1 MAWRVQQLSGEKA
14 MHGTLRM
21 TDLSHTLLAQLVAI
35 NSVNPAYGGPG
46 EAAVAAFIGEQL
58 ARAGIEVFRQPIEPG
73 RENVIGVLP
82 GRDRSR
88 RVVLEAHMDTVGV
101 ERMSVAAFTPTVCD
115 GHLFGRGSCDT
126 KGGLA
131 GMLAAV
137 LDLAATGQQPGCDVW
152 LAAVVDEEHAYRGVL
167 GLVDGLATA
176 GGTTAAAIVAEP
188 TSLRIVSATK
198 GVLRFLVRLQGRA
211 AHSSKPWLGASAITA
226 AAEVVL
232 ALDRLHTELTQATS
246 HPLLGP
252 ATGSIG
258 LIHGGVQV
266 NIVPEACEL
275 SIDRRLLPGEEP
287 EIVLAGYREVI
298 DATLATSP
306 VSATIAV
313 LLLDETLETPADSE
327 VIATAADV
335 CLNLDLEPT
344 AIGVPYGS
352 DASKLSRRAGVPSIV
367 FGPGSIDQA
376 HAADESVP
384 LDEVATAAA
393 FYREFLV
400 RFGSAR

>member
-1 MAWRVQQLSGEKA
+1 MANLS
-14 MHGTLRM
+14 T
-21 TDLSHTLLAQLVAI
+21 TLLTDLVAI

-46 EAAVAAFIGEQL
+46 EAAVACFLREQL
-58 ARAGIEVFRQPIEPG
+58 SAAGIEVVAQSVEPG

-101 ERMSVAAFTPTVCD
+101 EGMTVAPFEPMIRD
-115 GHLFGRGSCDT
+115 GRLYGRGSCDT

-131 GMLAAV
+131 AMLAAV
-137 LDLAATGQQPGCDVW
+137 LDLAAAGEPPACDAW

-167 GLVDGLATA
+167 ALVEALAVA
-176 GGTTAAAIVAEP
+176 GGATAAAIVAEP

-198 GVLRFLVRLQGRA
+198 GVLRFRIRLTGKA
-211 AHSSKPWLGASAITA
+211 AHSSKPWLGVSAISA
-226 AAEVVL
+226 AADVVH
-232 ALDRLHTELTQATS
+232 ALDQFHSNLASGQA

-258 LIHGGVQV
+258 LIRGGVQV
-266 NIVPEACEL
+266 NIVAEACEL
-275 SIDRRLLPGEEP
+275 DVDRRLLPGEDP
-287 EIVLAGYREVI
+287 EAVLAEYRRVVQAA
-298 DATLATSP
+298 ATARSVTASLET
-306 VSATIAV
+306 
-313 LLLDETLETPADSE
+313 LLLDETLETPLDAD
-327 VIATAADV
+327 VVTTAAAVSRQLGLPPD
-335 CLNLDLEPT
+335 

-376 HAADESVP
+376 HAAEESVP
-384 LDEVATAAA
+384 LAEVDTAAA
-393 FYREFLV
+393 FIREFLL
-400 RFGSAR
+400 RFRSNVVAE

>member
-1 MAWRVQQLSGEKA
+1 
-14 MHGTLRM
+14 M
-21 TDLSHTLLAQLVAI
+21 TADLSHTLLAQLVAL

-46 EAAVAAFIGEQL
+46 EAAVAGFVREQL
-58 ARAGIEVFRQPIEPG
+58 SAAGIEVVTQSVEPG
-73 RENVIGVLP
+73 RENVIGVLT

-101 ERMSVAAFTPTVCD
+101 EGMTVAPFEPTIRD
-115 GHLFGRGSCDT
+115 GRLYGRGSCDT

-131 GMLAAV
+131 AMLAAV
-137 LDLAATGQQPGCDVW
+137 LDLAARREPPACDVW
-152 LAAVVDEEHAYRGVL
+152 LAAVIDEEHAYRGVL
-167 GLVDGLATA
+167 ALVDGLAAA

-198 GVLRFLVRLQGRA
+198 GVLRFRIHLAGKA
-211 AHSSKPWLGASAITA
+211 AHSSKPWLGTSAISA
-226 AAEVVL
+226 AADVVH
-232 ALDRLHTELTQATS
+232 ALDQFHSDLAAGQA

-258 LIHGGVQV
+258 LIRGGVQV
-266 NIVPEACEL
+266 NIVAEACEL
-275 SIDRRLLPGEEP
+275 DVDRRLLPGEDP
-287 EIVLAGYREVI
+287 EAVLAEYRRVVQ
-298 DATLATSP
+298 ATATARGVTASLK
-306 VSATIAV
+306 T
-313 LLLDETLETPADSE
+313 LLLDETLETPLDAG
-327 VIATAADV
+327 VVTTAAAVSRQLGLSSD
-335 CLNLDLEPT
+335 

-384 LDEVATAAA
+384 LAEVDTATA
-393 FYREFLV
+393 FIREFLL
-400 RFGSAR
+400 RFGSDLVD

>member
-1 MAWRVQQLSGEKA
+1 
-14 MHGTLRM
+14 M
-21 TDLSHTLLAQLVAI
+21 TDLAYSLLAQLVAI

-46 EAAVAAFIGEQL
+46 EAALAAFLRQQF
-58 ARAGIEVFRQPIEPG
+58 AAAGIEHHTQRVEPG
-73 RENVIGVLP
+73 RDNLIGVLP

-101 ERMSVAAFTPTVCD
+101 NGMTVPPFEPAIRD
-115 GHLFGRGSCDT
+115 GQLFGRGSCDT

-131 GMLAAV
+131 AMLAAV
-137 LDLAATGQQPGCDVW
+137 LDLHARGEQPACDVW

-167 GLVDGLATA
+167 GLVDGLAIA
-176 GGTTAAAIVAEP
+176 DGTTAAAIVAEP

-198 GVLRFLVRLQGRA
+198 GVLRFRIRVAGRA
-211 AHSSKPWLGASAITA
+211 AHSSKPWLGVSAITA
-226 AAEVVL
+226 AAELVL
-232 ALDRLHTELTQATS
+232 ALDCTHAALAEGTS

-258 LIHGGVQV
+258 LIQGGVQV

-275 SIDRRLLPGEEP
+275 AVDRRLLPGEEP
-287 EIVLAGYREVI
+287 EAVLAGYRRLI
-298 DATLATSP
+298 DTTLAASQAT
-306 VSATIAV
+306 ATIET
-313 LLLDETLETPADSE
+313 LLIDETLETPTDAA
-327 VIATAADV
+327 VVTTAAAV
-335 CLNLDLEPT
+335 GRHLGLEPE

-367 FGPGSIDQA
+367 FGPGSIDKA

-384 LDEVATAAA
+384 LEEVATAAA
-393 FYREFLV
+393 FYQEFLLRCV
-400 RFGSAR
+400 

>member
-1 MAWRVQQLSGEKA
+1 
-14 MHGTLRM
+14 M
-21 TDLSHTLLAQLVAI
+21 TDLSRSLLERLVAI

-46 EAAVAAFIGEQL
+46 EYAVAAFLAEQF
-58 ARAGIEVFRQPIEPG
+58 AAAGIAHRTQSVEPG
-73 RENVIGVLP
+73 RENIIGVLP

-101 ERMSVAAFTPTVCD
+101 EDMTVEPFEPTIRD

-131 GMLAAV
+131 AMLAAV
-137 LDLAATGQQPGCDVW
+137 LDLSKSGQTPACDVW

-167 GLVDGLATA
+167 GLVDGLAAA
-176 GGTTAAAIVAEP
+176 GGTTTAAIVAEP
-188 TSLRIVSATK
+188 TGLRIVSATK
-198 GVLRFLVRLQGRA
+198 GVLRFRVRLKGRA

-232 ALDRLHTELTQATS
+232 ALESMHTELAQAAR

-252 ATGSIG
+252 ATGSVGQIQ
-258 LIHGGVQV
+258 GGVQV

-275 SIDRRLLPGEEP
+275 SVDRRLLPDEEP
-287 EIVLAGYREVI
+287 NAVLADYRRLI
-298 DATLATSP
+298 DTTLATGQVTASLE
-306 VSATIAV
+306 T
-313 LLLDETLETPADSE
+313 LLIDETLETAGDDA
-327 VIATAADV
+327 VVTTAAAV
-335 CLNLDLEPT
+335 SRHLGLEPE

-352 DASKLSRRAGVPSIV
+352 DASKLSRRGGVPSIV
-367 FGPGSIDQA
+367 FGPGSIDKA

-384 LDEVATAAA
+384 MDEVAIAAA
-393 FYREFLV
+393 FYREFLLRCV
-400 RFGSAR
+400 

>member
-1 MAWRVQQLSGEKA
+1 
-14 MHGTLRM
+14 M
-21 TDLSHTLLAQLVAI
+21 TADLSHTLLAQLVAL

-46 EAAVAAFIGEQL
+46 EAAVAGFVREQL
-58 ARAGIEVFRQPIEPG
+58 SAAGIEFVTQSVELG

-101 ERMSVAAFTPTVCD
+101 EGMTVAPFEPTIRD
-115 GHLFGRGSCDT
+115 GRLYGRGSCDT

-131 GMLAAV
+131 AMLAAV
-137 LDLAATGQQPGCDVW
+137 LDLAARSEPPACDVW

-167 GLVDGLATA
+167 ALVDGLAAA

-198 GVLRFLVRLQGRA
+198 GVLRFRIHLAGKA
-211 AHSSKPWLGASAITA
+211 AHSSKPWLGTNAISA
-226 AAEVVL
+226 AANAVQ
-232 ALDRLHTELTQATS
+232 ALDRLHGELTAGQA

-258 LIHGGVQV
+258 LIRGGVQV
-266 NIVPEACEL
+266 NIVAEACEL
-275 SIDRRLLPGEEP
+275 DVDRRLLPGEDP
-287 EIVLAGYREVI
+287 EAVLAEYRRVVQ
-298 DATLATSP
+298 ATVTARGVTARGVTASLKT
-306 VSATIAV
+306 
-313 LLLDETLETPADSE
+313 LLLDETLETPLDAD
-327 VIATAADV
+327 VVTTAAAVSCQLGLPSD
-335 CLNLDLEPT
+335 

-384 LDEVATAAA
+384 LHEVATAAD
-393 FYREFLV
+393 FYREFLL
-400 RFGSAR
+400 RFSVGGALHGRPHRA

>member
-1 MAWRVQQLSGEKA
+1 
-14 MHGTLRM
+14 M
-21 TDLSHTLLAQLVAI
+21 TDLAHSLLAQLVAI
-35 NSVNPAYGGPG
+35 NSVNPAYGGAG
-46 EAAVAAFIGEQL
+46 EAAVAAFLREQL
-58 ARAGIEVFRQPIEPG
+58 TTAGIDHHIQPVEPG

-101 ERMSVAAFTPTVCD
+101 RDMTVPPFEPAVRD
-115 GHLFGRGSCDT
+115 GLLFGRGSCDT

-131 GMLAAV
+131 AMLAAV
-137 LDLAATGQQPGCDVW
+137 LDLKASGQPPACDIW

-167 GLVDGLATA
+167 ALVDMLATA

-198 GVLRFLVRLQGRA
+198 GVLRFCVRFKGRA

-232 ALDRLHTELTQATS
+232 ALDGLHAELATATS

-252 ATGSIG
+252 ATGSVGQIR
-258 LIHGGVQV
+258 GGVQV

-275 SIDRRLLPGEEP
+275 SVDRRLLPGEEP
-287 EIVLAGYREVI
+287 EAVLADYRRLIET
-298 DATLATSP
+298 TLTTSQ
-306 VSATIAV
+306 VTASLET
-313 LLLDETLETPADSE
+313 LLIDETLETAGDDA
-327 VIATAADV
+327 VVTTAAAV
-335 CLNLDLEPT
+335 SRHLGLEP
-344 AIGVPYGS
+344 AAVGVPYGS

-367 FGPGSIDQA
+367 FGPGSIDKA

-384 LDEVATAAA
+384 LEEVATAAA
-393 FYREFLV
+393 FYREFLL
-400 RFGSAR
+400 RFL

>member
-1 MAWRVQQLSGEKA
+1 MSTT
-14 MHGTLRM
+14 GTH
-21 TDLSHTLLAQLVAI
+21 DLAASSHALLARLVAI

-46 EAAVAAFIGEQL
+46 ESAVAEFLREQL
-58 ARAGIEVFRQPIEPG
+58 SAAGIEYHVQTVEPG
-73 RENVIGVLP
+73 RENIIGVLP

-88 RVVLEAHMDTVGV
+88 RIVLEAHMDTVGV
-101 ERMSVAAFTPTVCD
+101 DGMTVAPFEPTVRE
-115 GHLFGRGSCDT
+115 GQLFGRGSCDT

-131 GMLAAV
+131 AMLAAV
-137 LDLAATGQQPGCDVW
+137 LNLAATGTPPACDVW

-167 GLVDGLATA
+167 ALVDGLAAA
-176 GGTTAAAIVAEP
+176 GDTTVAAIVAEP

-198 GVLRFLVRLQGRA
+198 GVLRFRIRVQGRA
-211 AHSSKPWLGASAITA
+211 AHSSKPWLGISAISA

-232 ALDRLHTELTQATS
+232 ALDHHHAQLAQGTT

-275 SIDRRLLPGEEP
+275 AVDRRLLPGEDAGE
-287 EIVLAGYREVI
+287 VLSTYRRLI
-298 DATLATSP
+298 DATLASRQVT
-306 VSATIAV
+306 AMIDT
-313 LLLDETLETPADSE
+313 LLLDETLETATDAE
-327 VIATAADV
+327 VVTTAAAV
-335 CLNLDLEPT
+335 SGALGLEPT
-344 AIGVPYGS
+344 PLGVPYGS

-384 LDEVATAAA
+384 LDEVTIAAA
-393 FYREFLV
+393 FYREFLL
-400 RFGSAR
+400 RFA